1 MLTYFQRLLHGS
13 IFPAFRQLGYS
24 NVTLAESGNSTL
36 KRCTQ
41 IWLLEAVCNGTSTLL
56 TQSHEVKSFLTQ
68 QTASSG
74 RGPCSL
80 SRGRAD
86 IEMQMH
92 AARSYAVEF
101 NNDEA
106 CSMAVHENTNPEIFI
121 LSSGARHR
129 PVKPKTSIQ
138 GKYLQKK
145 KKQRKTTV
153 KKTSHISLAHQIT
166 VAEGILT
173 EKEINCSPP
182 CSQEPHEDNVPEVV
196 LMAALG
202 IRRCHGCRGGEI
214 LKQNCQPPKDLV
226 FRMQALRIW
235 RTKGHQDWQQFY
247 GNVYFHLKI
256 SCLRLHT
263 SQLSIENIMMA
274 ADTFALL
281 SQDHL
286 HFRQQN
292 LLETILQKVKMK

>member
-1 MLTYFQRLLHGS
+1 MLT
-13 IFPAFRQLGYS
+13 
-24 NVTLAESGNSTL
+24 
-36 KRCTQ
+36 Q
-41 IWLLEAVCNGTSTLL
+41 I
-56 TQSHEVKSFLTQ
+56 HKVKSQ

-80 SRGRAD
+80 SHGRAD

-92 AARSYAVEF
+92 AARAYAVEF

-106 CSMAVHENTNPEIFI
+106 CSAALHENTNPEIFI
-121 LSSGARHR
+121 PSSGARHR
-129 PVKPKTSIQ
+129 PVKTKTSVRGEYVQ
-138 GKYLQKK
+138 K
-145 KKQRKTTV
+145 KKQRKTTI

-166 VAEGILT
+166 VAEGILV

-202 IRRCHGCRGGEI
+202 IRRCHGCQGEI
-214 LKQNCQPPKDLV
+214 LKQNFQPPKDLV
-226 FRMQALRIW
+226 FRMQTLQIW
-235 RTKGHQDWQQFY
+235 RTKGHQDWQQCY

-256 SCLRLHT
+256 SCLQLHN
-263 SQLSIENIMMA
+263 SQLSIENVMMA

-286 HFRQQN
+286 HCLRQQN
-292 LLETILQKVKMK
+292 LL

>member
-1 MLTYFQRLLHGS
+1 MS
-13 IFPAFRQLGYS
+13 
-24 NVTLAESGNSTL
+24 
-36 KRCTQ
+36 TQ
-41 IWLLEAVCNGTSTLL
+41 I
-56 TQSHEVKSFLTQ
+56 HKVKSFLTQ

-80 SRGRAD
+80 SCGRAD
-86 IEMQMH
+86 NEIQMH
-92 AARSYAVEF
+92 ATGAYAAEF

-106 CSMAVHENTNPEIFI
+106 HSTALHENTNPEIFI
-121 LSSGARHR
+121 PSSGARHR
-129 PVKPKTSIQ
+129 PVKTKTSIQ
-138 GKYLQKK
+138 GKYVQKK
-145 KKQRKTTV
+145 KQKKTV
-153 KKTSHISLAHQIT
+153 KKTSHISLTHQIT
-166 VAEGILT
+166 VAEGILK

-202 IRRCHGCRGGEI
+202 IRRCHGCRGEI

-226 FRMQALRIW
+226 FRMQALQIW
-235 RTKGHQDWQQFY
+235 RTKEHQDWQQCY

-256 SCLRLHT
+256 SCLRLHN
-263 SQLSIENIMMA
+263 SQLSIENVTMA

-286 HFRQQN
+286 HFLWQQN
-292 LLETILQKVKMK
+292 LLETILQKVKK